1 MMIELV
7 FTSLFVGL
15 TSAVTDIN
23 AEARATRKK
32 VKVFILAG
40 QSNMEGHGQIQS
52 LDHLGNHPQYGHLL
66 KKLKALD
73 SSWAVSNNVFV
84 SWQTY
89 GQPRR
94 HAPLSVGQG
103 ATENSVGPELMFG
116 TIMGEE
122 YDMPILLIKTAW
134 GGKDVYCDFR
144 SPGAGDPD
152 GDAERRLEKERSEG
166 QGREVGV
173 YYRLMVSEIFN
184 TLEKIGEIVPSYQ
197 GQGYELAGLVW
208 FQGWND
214 FCQWPEFP
222 GIISDYPRHLS
233 TMIHDLRQDLNV
245 PEMPFVIGE
254 LGIGGEEMVEKA
266 KGENNHE
273 ARAIV
278 HFRQGQR
285 TVASESGLEKVTF
298 VPTADFWDNRLQE
311 LRQISDRWWNEK
323 RKKGIPDS
331 EENHLPTKELNDE
344 YLQRGNHWYCHYNG
358 SASNYCLIGY
368 ALAQALINGE

>member
-222 GIISDYPRHLS
+222 GIISGYPRHLS

>member
-23 AEARATRKK
+23 AEALATRKK

-40 QSNMEGHGQIQS
+40 QSNMEGHGQIRS

-73 SSWAVSNNVFV
+73 GSWAVSNNVFV

-103 ATENSVGPELMFG
+103 ATEYSVGPELMFG
-116 TIMGEE
+116 TIMGEK

-152 GDAERRLEKERSEG
+152 RDTERRLEKERSEG
-166 QGREVGV
+166 QGREVSV

-273 ARAIV
+273 AQAIV

-285 TVASESGLEKVTF
+285 AVARESGLEKVTF
-298 VPTADFWDNRLQE
+298 VPTADFWDSRLQE
-311 LRQISDRWWNEK
+311 LRQISDRWWN
-323 RKKGIPDS
+323 
-331 EENHLPTKELNDE
+331 
-344 YLQRGNHWYCHYNG
+344 
-358 SASNYCLIGY
+358 
-368 ALAQALINGE
+368 